1 MGDFEA
7 ATLVVVESSLKYHPD
22 YVEVLT
28 QVRYPDRG
36 QCVVGSLTGA
46 VSSQRV
52 TEEYEGTLSM
62 VGNHAMRIKAEVC
75 LTASPTGRAGTKVG
89 LSDPVVLYGRAI
101 AQRIKGTTNDDHPGY
116 GVPWDQVTGVEHILL
131 RTRSIKN
138 TFYRKHIL

>member
-7 ATLVVVESSLKYHPD
+7 ATLVVVESPLKYHPD

-101 AQRIKGTTNDDHPGY
+101 AQRIKGTPGI
-116 GVPWDQVTGVEHILL
+116 TG
-131 RTRSIKN
+131 
-138 TFYRKHIL
+138 